1 MGCQK
6 KSETKVR
13 SEILLL
19 QTTTNQAVVSMAG
32 EKKLKEMG
40 EKEEDKTAKGKKAEN
55 DMDEKPK
62 KKKSAIKYKKS
73 GESSKKKVAAKMSA
87 AKEIQEEEKP
97 MKSSALKKS
106 SKEKKPVEKNSKEKK
121 PNEKKPSGEK
131 KGRKVVPGW
140 GLTRGVHPPR
150 FNPFLIFLPPFSV
163 LKKLP

>member
-40 EKEEDKTAKGKKAEN
+40 EDEEAKTAKGKKGETN
-55 DMDEKPK
+55 VDEKTN

-73 GESSKKKVAAKMSA
+73 GEGSKKKVAAKMSA

-163 LKKLP
+163 LKKLT